1 MPARRPHVMTPARRA
16 ALHRAQLASA
26 AKRKGRGKRLSPT
39 TRRNLRR
46 AAIGTAVVGAAV
58 GGVALSA
65 HRSRPSTSKTLVRQP
80 AGHARGIPRSSGV
93 RAKTPKAPRT
103 KYRYSVHVQTQHH
116 QGPNSIGGASAIMIK
131 RHPKTPKSINPKR
144 RAIGSSRK
152 AIRKRR

>member
-1 MPARRPHVMTPARRA
+1 MARRYGSFTPARRA

-39 TRRNLRR
+39 TRKNLRR
-46 AAIGTAVVGAAV
+46 AAIGTAVVGTAV
-58 GGVALSA
+58 TGAVIAGNR
-65 HRSRPSTSKTLVRQP
+65 RSPSTSKTLVRQP

-93 RAKTPKAPRT
+93 RAKTPKAPRM

-116 QGPNSIGGASAIMIK
+116 QSANSIGGASAIMIK

-144 RAIGSSRK
+144 RSIGSSRK